1 MYANLGQL
9 RSSLAPH
16 KPHRTA
22 SMREAEGREE
32 RREELPRERREE
44 LARERTEEA
53 LSPHFHT
60 KTASMSGSVDS
71 EAGSDSSLSLPSSSA
86 QGKARDGSEA
96 DSERDS
102 VSPQRSHEEV
112 RHCSMFSV

>member
-1 MYANLGQL
+1 M
-9 RSSLAPH
+9 
-16 KPHRTA
+16 
-22 SMREAEGREE
+22 EE

-53 LSPHFHT
+53 LPPHFHT

-112 RHCSMFSV
+112 RHCSMFTVITISPPILLFCLLEEGTDQPYV

>member
-1 MYANLGQL
+1 MGFLTSIVSDLG
-9 RSSLAPH
+9 
-16 KPHRTA
+16 RT
-22 SMREAEGREE
+22 
-32 RREELPRERREE
+32 P
-44 LARERTEEA
+44 
-53 LSPHFHT
+53 T

-112 RHCSMFSV
+112 RHCSMFTVITISPPTLLFCLLEDRTDNHMCN